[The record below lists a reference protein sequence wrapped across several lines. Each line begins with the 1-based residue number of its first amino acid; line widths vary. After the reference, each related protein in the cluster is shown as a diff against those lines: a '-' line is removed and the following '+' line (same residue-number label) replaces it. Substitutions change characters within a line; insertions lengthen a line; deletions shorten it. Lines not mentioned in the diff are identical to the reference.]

1 MITDCGAC
9 VDAARALY
17 PPRRHPLERT
27 RHLSYIAI
35 TNNGGT
41 LSGRHLSLLSLIVVC
56 AHIACGG
63 ADTGV
68 SPLPPGYAG
77 EWMGTTPTGTSIRFS
92 VSEADTVSSITLT
105 YNFSAG
111 CAGTL
116 VYTNLALSIHRLD
129 PPAPPPFDQPG
140 FGHSSTTDGG
150 ATGTLIGGYFSPDR
164 RSASGQFTLVN
175 YTGCDKVVLDQWSAT
190 RR

>member
-1 MITDCGAC
+1 MPVAMAHAGC
-9 VDAARALY
+9 
-17 PPRRHPLERT
+17 
-27 RHLSYIAI
+27 YIAV

-41 LSGRHLSLLSLIVVC
+41 LSGRHLTLLSMMVVC
-56 AHIACGG
+56 AHMACGG

-77 EWMGTTPTGTSIRFS
+77 EWTGTTPTGTSIRFS
-92 VSEADTVSSITLT
+92 VSAADTVSSITLT

-116 VYTNLALSIHRLD
+116 VYTNLALSIHTLD
-129 PPAPPPFDQPG
+129 PPGPPPYDQPG
-140 FGHSSTTDGG
+140 FGHSSTGEGG
-150 ATGTLIGGYFSPDR
+150 ATGTLIAGAFSPDR

-175 YTGCDKVVLDQWSAT
+175 YTGCDKVVLGEWSAT